1 MEPFLGKYINL
12 DELGQG
18 SFARV
23 ILARHIELGYVRTLR
38 VLKDLIVAPRGS
50 NDPKKSEIYQKFL
63 KECEKLLQLGN
74 GCHPNIVRI
83 YKPDLCQNNAF
94 VEMDYVR
101 GNNIHEFLEQ
111 SQNFVEYEEVIRL
124 ATQISSALAYC
135 HEDIYRFRMD
145 PDKDKLPE
153 GCLVGSIVN
162 DAEKRKE
169 LIDTYKIIHNDIH
182 SGNIMRREDGNYI
195 LLDFG
200 LSIEGKEI
208 APSSTRSHG
217 GALITRAP
225 ELWDRGTKPTEQS
238 DIYSLGVVLYQCLT
252 GRVPFPCDINE
263 LKDDYK
269 AQAELG
275 KAHKETLPP
284 PIEAIRKEFFEKK
297 YPGQTYK
304 RDYPQWLEDVIMKCL
319 SKNPAD
325 RFKNGTELYETIMR
339 QEDNL
344 PENRINRLN
353 EEKEELVLR
362 NDTLN
367 SANRSLELQLNQS
380 NASLELAKER
390 IGTLEKKGRRSR
402 LMNVVL
408 PVLCGMCAA
417 LCVYLY
423 TNRPAPTN
431 DGKLAEC
438 RMKIDQ
444 KNDTIAELRE
454 LLQRG
459 DDAILAQ
466 KDARISELESAIQ
479 DLTADMPDVAF
490 LEEQLRK
497 KNAQISKLA
506 GQLDDVKVSLNTRN
520 ATVASL
526 EVQLRKKDAQISK
539 LAGQLDDVKA
549 SLNTQN
555 AVVNSLKG
563 QLDKKDAQIKGL
575 QKQVSQKDIIVKR
588 KNDEIKE
595 LREN

>member
-1 MEPFLGKYINL
+1 MEPFLEEYINL

-18 SFARV
+18 SFATV
-23 ILARHIELGYVRTLR
+23 ILARHINLGYVRTLR

-83 YKPDLCQNNAF
+83 YKPDLRQNKAF
-94 VEMDYVR
+94 VEMDYVK

-111 SQNFVEYEEVIRL
+111 NQNFVECEEVIRL

-135 HEDIYRFRMD
+135 HEDIYRFRMF
-145 PDKDKLPE
+145 PAEDKLPE
-153 GCLVGSIVN
+153 GCLIGSIVD

-217 GALITRAP
+217 GALISRAP
-225 ELWDRGTKPTEQS
+225 ELWDKGTKPTEQS
-238 DIYSLGVVLYQCLT
+238 DIYSLGVVLYQYLT

-275 KAHKETLPP
+275 KAHKETPPP
-284 PIEAIRKEFFEKK
+284 PIEGIRKEIYEEK

-304 RDYPQWLEDVIMKCL
+304 HDYPQWLEDVIMKCL

-339 QEDNL
+339 QDDNL
-344 PENRINRLN
+344 PENRIKRLN
-353 EEKEELVLR
+353 EKKEELVLR

-367 SANRSLELQLNQS
+367 STNRSLELKLNQS
-380 NASLELAKER
+380 NASLKSAKER
-390 IGTLEKKGRRSR
+390 IGMLEKKGKRSR
-402 LMNVVL
+402 LMSIVL
-408 PVLCGMCAA
+408 SVLCGMCAA

-423 TNRPAPTN
+423 TNQPVPTD
-431 DGKLAEC
+431 DGKLTEY
-438 RMKIDQ
+438 KKTIDQ

-454 LLQRG
+454 LLQHG

-466 KDARISELESAIQ
+466 KEARISELESTIQ
-479 DLTADMPDVAF
+479 ELTANVPD
-490 LEEQLRK
+490 
-497 KNAQISKLA
+497 
-506 GQLDDVKVSLNTRN
+506 
-520 ATVASL
+520 VASL
-526 EVQLRKKDAQISK
+526 EQQIRKKDTQISK

-555 AVVNSLKG
+555 AAVTFLKG

-575 QKQVSQKDIIVKR
+575 QKQVSQKDTIIKR

-595 LREN
+595 LRES

>member
-1 MEPFLGKYINL
+1 MEPFLEEYINL

-18 SFARV
+18 SFATV
-23 ILARHIELGYVRTLR
+23 ILARHINLGYVRTLR

-83 YKPDLCQNNAF
+83 YKPDLRQNKAF
-94 VEMDYVR
+94 VEMDYVK

-111 SQNFVEYEEVIRL
+111 NQNFVECEEVIRL

-135 HEDIYRFRMD
+135 HEDIYRFRMF
-145 PDKDKLPE
+145 PAEDKLPE
-153 GCLVGSIVN
+153 GCLIGSIVD

-217 GALITRAP
+217 GALISRAP
-225 ELWDRGTKPTEQS
+225 ELWDKGTKPTEQS
-238 DIYSLGVVLYQCLT
+238 DIYSLGVVLYQYLT

-275 KAHKETLPP
+275 KAHKETPPP
-284 PIEAIRKEFFEKK
+284 PIEGIRKEIYEKK

-344 PENRINRLN
+344 PENRIKRLN
-353 EEKEELVLR
+353 EKKEELVLR

-367 SANRSLELQLNQS
+367 STNRSLELKLNQS
-380 NASLELAKER
+380 NASLESAKER
-390 IGTLEKKGRRSR
+390 IGTLEKKGRHSR
-402 LMNVVL
+402 LMSIVL
-408 PVLCGMCAA
+408 SALCGMCAA

-423 TNRPAPTN
+423 TNRPVPTD
-431 DGKLAEC
+431 DGKLTEY
-438 RMKIDQ
+438 KKTIDQ

-466 KDARISELESAIQ
+466 KEARISELESTIQ
-479 DLTADMPDVAF
+479 DLTANVPD
-490 LEEQLRK
+490 
-497 KNAQISKLA
+497 
-506 GQLDDVKVSLNTRN
+506 
-520 ATVASL
+520 VASL
-526 EVQLRKKDAQISK
+526 EQQIRKKDAQISK

-555 AVVNSLKG
+555 AAVTSLKG
-563 QLDKKDAQIKGL
+563 QLATKDAQIKDL
-575 QKQVSQKDIIVKR
+575 QKQVSQKDIVIKR

-595 LREN
+595 LRES

>member
-1 MEPFLGKYINL
+1 MELFLEEYINL
-12 DELGQG
+12 DRLGKG
-18 SFARV
+18 SFAEV
-23 ILARHIELGYVRTLR
+23 FQVRHHELGYVRALR
-38 VLKDLIVAPRGS
+38 VLDGLIVTKAGEKLIKNERY
-50 NDPKKSEIYQKFL
+50 KKFMH
-63 KECEKLLQLGN
+63 ECELLLQLGN

-83 YKPDLCQNNAF
+83 YKPDVRQNKAF
-94 VEMDYVR
+94 VEMDYVK

-111 SQNFVEYEEVIRL
+111 NQNFVECEEVIRL

-135 HEDIYRFRMD
+135 HEDIYRFRMF
-145 PDKDKLPE
+145 PAEDKLPE
-153 GCLVGSIVN
+153 GCLIGSIV
-162 DAEKRKE
+162 DDVEKRKE
-169 LIDTYKIIHNDIH
+169 LINTYKIIHNDIH

-200 LSIEGKEI
+200 LSIEGKEF

-217 GALITRAP
+217 GALISRAP
-225 ELWDRGTKPTEQS
+225 ELWDKGTKPTEQS

-269 AQAELG
+269 AQAEMG
-275 KAHKETLPP
+275 KAHKETPPP
-284 PIEAIRKEFFEKK
+284 PIEAIRKEFYEKK

-344 PENRINRLN
+344 PENRIKRLD
-353 EEKEELVLR
+353 EKKEELVLR

-367 SANRSLELQLNQS
+367 SANRSLELKLNQS
-380 NASLELAKER
+380 NASLKSAKER
-390 IGTLEKKGRRSR
+390 IGMLEKKGKRSR
-402 LMNVVL
+402 LMSVVL
-408 PVLCGMCAA
+408 SVLCGMCAV

-423 TNRPAPTN
+423 TNRPVPTD
-431 DGKLAEC
+431 DGKLTGY
-438 RMKIDQ
+438 KKTIDQ

-466 KDARISELESAIQ
+466 KEARISELESTIQ
-479 DLTADMPDVAF
+479 ELTANVPD
-490 LEEQLRK
+490 
-497 KNAQISKLA
+497 
-506 GQLDDVKVSLNTRN
+506 
-520 ATVASL
+520 VASL
-526 EVQLRKKDAQISK
+526 EQQIRKKDAQISK
-539 LAGQLDDVKA
+539 LAGQLNDVKA

-555 AVVNSLKG
+555 AAVTSLKG

-575 QKQVSQKDIIVKR
+575 QKQVSQKDTIIKR

-595 LREN
+595 LRES

>member
-1 MEPFLGKYINL
+1 MEPFLEEYINL

-18 SFARV
+18 SFATV
-23 ILARHIELGYVRTLR
+23 ILARHINLGYVRTLR

-83 YKPDLCQNNAF
+83 YKPDLRQNKAF
-94 VEMDYVR
+94 VEMDYVK

-111 SQNFVEYEEVIRL
+111 NQNFVECEEVIRL

-135 HEDIYRFRMD
+135 HEDIYRFRMF
-145 PDKDKLPE
+145 PAEDKLPE
-153 GCLVGSIVN
+153 GCLIGSIVD

-217 GALITRAP
+217 GALISRAP
-225 ELWDRGTKPTEQS
+225 ELWDKGTKPTEQS
-238 DIYSLGVVLYQCLT
+238 DIYSLGVVLYQYLT

-275 KAHKETLPP
+275 KAHKETPPP
-284 PIEAIRKEFFEKK
+284 PIEGIRKEIYEKK

-344 PENRINRLN
+344 PENRIKRLN
-353 EEKEELVLR
+353 EKKEELVLR

-367 SANRSLELQLNQS
+367 STNRSLELKLNQS
-380 NASLELAKER
+380 NASLESAKER
-390 IGTLEKKGRRSR
+390 IGMLEKKGKRSR
-402 LMNVVL
+402 LMSIVL
-408 PVLCGMCAA
+408 SVLCGMCAA

-423 TNRPAPTN
+423 TNQPVPTD
-431 DGKLAEC
+431 DGKLTEY
-438 RMKIDQ
+438 KKTIDQ

-466 KDARISELESAIQ
+466 KEARISELESTIQ
-479 DLTADMPDVAF
+479 ELTANVPD
-490 LEEQLRK
+490 
-497 KNAQISKLA
+497 
-506 GQLDDVKVSLNTRN
+506 
-520 ATVASL
+520 VASL
-526 EVQLRKKDAQISK
+526 EQQIRKKDAQISK

-555 AVVNSLKG
+555 AAVTSLKG

-575 QKQVSQKDIIVKR
+575 QKQVSQKDTIIKR

-595 LREN
+595 LRES

>member
-1 MEPFLGKYINL
+1 MEPFLEEYINL

-18 SFARV
+18 SFATV
-23 ILARHIELGYVRTLR
+23 ILARHINLGYVRTLR

-83 YKPDLCQNNAF
+83 YKPDLRQNKAF
-94 VEMDYVR
+94 VEMDYVK

-111 SQNFVEYEEVIRL
+111 NQNFVECEEVIRL

-135 HEDIYRFRMD
+135 HEDIYRFRMF
-145 PDKDKLPE
+145 PAEDKLPE
-153 GCLVGSIVN
+153 GCLIGSIVD

-200 LSIEGKEI
+200 LSVEGKEI

-217 GALITRAP
+217 GALISRAP
-225 ELWDRGTKPTEQS
+225 ELWDKGTKPTEQS

-269 AQAELG
+269 AQAEMG
-275 KAHKETLPP
+275 KAHKETPPP
-284 PIEAIRKEFFEKK
+284 PIEAIRKEFYEKK

-344 PENRINRLN
+344 PENRIKRLD
-353 EEKEELVLR
+353 EKKEELVLR

-367 SANRSLELQLNQS
+367 STNRSLELKLNQS
-380 NASLELAKER
+380 NASLESAKER
-390 IGTLEKKGRRSR
+390 IGTLEKKGRHSR
-402 LMNVVL
+402 LMSIVL
-408 PVLCGMCAA
+408 SVLCGMCAA

-423 TNRPAPTN
+423 TNQPVPTD
-431 DGKLAEC
+431 DGKLTEY
-438 RMKIDQ
+438 KKTIDQ

-454 LLQRG
+454 LLQHG

-466 KDARISELESAIQ
+466 KEARISELESTIQ
-479 DLTADMPDVAF
+479 ELTANVPDVAS
-490 LEEQLRK
+490 LEQQIRK
-497 KNAQISKLA
+497 KDSQISKLA
-506 GQLDDVKVSLNTRN
+506 GQLDDVKT
-520 ATVASL
+520 
-526 EVQLRKKDAQISK
+526 
-539 LAGQLDDVKA
+539 

-555 AVVNSLKG
+555 AAVTSLKG
-563 QLDKKDAQIKGL
+563 QLVKKDAQIKDL
-575 QKQVSQKDIIVKR
+575 QKQVSQKDTIIKR

-595 LREN
+595 LRES

>member
-1 MEPFLGKYINL
+1 MEELLLGEYINFDSLGK
-12 DELGQG
+12 G
-18 SFARV
+18 SFAQV
-23 ILARHIELGYVRTLR
+23 FQVRHHELGYVRALR
-38 VLKDLIVAPRGS
+38 VLDGLIVTKAGEKLTE
-50 NDPKKSEIYQKFL
+50 NELYKKFL
-63 KECEKLLQLGN
+63 HECELLLQLGN

-83 YKPDLCQNNAF
+83 YKPDVRQNMAF
-94 VEMDYVR
+94 VEMDYVK

-111 SQNFVEYEEVIRL
+111 NQNFLEYEEVIRL

-145 PDKDKLPE
+145 PTKDKLPE
-153 GCLVGSIVN
+153 GCLIGSIV
-162 DAEKRKE
+162 DDVEKRKE
-169 LIDTYKIIHNDIH
+169 LINTYKIIHNDIH

-200 LSIEGKEI
+200 LSIEGKEC
-208 APSSTRSHG
+208 ALSSTRSHG

-225 ELWDRGTKPTEQS
+225 ELWDDGIIPTEQS
-238 DIYSLGVVLYQCLT
+238 DIYSLGVVLYQCLA
-252 GRVPFPCDINE
+252 GRLPFPCNIKD
-263 LKDDYK
+263 LKSNTK

-275 KAHKETLPP
+275 KAHKETPPP
-284 PIEAIRKEFFEKK
+284 PIEGIRKEIYEEK

-304 RDYPQWLEDVIMKCL
+304 HDYPQWLEDVIMKCL

-344 PENRINRLN
+344 PENRIKRLN
-353 EEKEELVLR
+353 EEKEDLVMR

-367 SANRSLELQLNQS
+367 SANRSLELKLNQP
-380 NASLELAKER
+380 NASLKSAKER
-390 IGTLEKKGRRSR
+390 IGMLEKKGKRSR
-402 LMNVVL
+402 LMSIVL
-408 PVLCGMCAA
+408 SVLCGMCAA

-423 TNRPAPTN
+423 TNQPVPTD
-431 DGKLAEC
+431 DGKLTEY
-438 RMKIDQ
+438 KKTIDQ

-454 LLQRG
+454 LLQHG

-466 KDARISELESAIQ
+466 KEARISELESTIQ
-479 DLTADMPDVAF
+479 ELTANVPD
-490 LEEQLRK
+490 
-497 KNAQISKLA
+497 
-506 GQLDDVKVSLNTRN
+506 
-520 ATVASL
+520 VASL
-526 EVQLRKKDAQISK
+526 EQQIRKKDTQISK

-555 AVVNSLKG
+555 AAVTSLKG

-575 QKQVSQKDIIVKR
+575 QKQVSQKDTIIKR

-595 LREN
+595 LRES

>member
-1 MEPFLGKYINL
+1 MEPFLEEYINL

-18 SFARV
+18 SFATV
-23 ILARHIELGYVRTLR
+23 ILARHINLGYVRTLR

-83 YKPDLCQNNAF
+83 YKPDLRQNKAF
-94 VEMDYVR
+94 VEMDYVK

-111 SQNFVEYEEVIRL
+111 NQNFVECEEVIRL

-135 HEDIYRFRMD
+135 HEDIYRFRMF
-145 PDKDKLPE
+145 PAEDKLPE
-153 GCLVGSIVN
+153 GCLIGSIVD

-208 APSSTRSHG
+208 APSSIRSHG
-217 GALITRAP
+217 GALISRAP
-225 ELWDRGTKPTEQS
+225 ELWDKGTKPTEQS
-238 DIYSLGVVLYQCLT
+238 DIYSLGVVLYQYLT

-275 KAHKETLPP
+275 KAHKETPPP
-284 PIEAIRKEFFEKK
+284 PIEGIRKEIYEKK

-325 RFKNGTELYETIMR
+325 RLKNGTELYETIMR

-344 PENRINRLN
+344 PENRIKRLN
-353 EEKEELVLR
+353 EKKEELVLR

-367 SANRSLELQLNQS
+367 STNRSLELKLNQS
-380 NASLELAKER
+380 NASLESAKER

-402 LMNVVL
+402 LMNIVL
-408 PVLCGMCAA
+408 SVLCGMCAA

-423 TNRPAPTN
+423 SNRPVPTD
-431 DGKLAEC
+431 DGKLAEY
-438 RMKIDQ
+438 KKTIDK

-454 LLQRG
+454 LLQCG

-466 KDARISELESAIQ
+466 KEARISELESTIQ
-479 DLTADMPDVAF
+479 ELTANVPD
-490 LEEQLRK
+490 
-497 KNAQISKLA
+497 
-506 GQLDDVKVSLNTRN
+506 
-520 ATVASL
+520 VASL
-526 EVQLRKKDAQISK
+526 EQQIRKKDAQISK
-539 LAGQLDDVKA
+539 LAGQLDDVRA
-549 SLNTQN
+549 SLNTQSA
-555 AVVNSLKG
+555 AVISLKG
-563 QLDKKDAQIKGL
+563 QLATKDAQIKDL
-575 QKQVSQKDIIVKR
+575 QKQVSQKDIIIKR

-595 LREN
+595 LRES

>member
-1 MEPFLGKYINL
+1 MEPFLEEYINL

-18 SFARV
+18 SFATV
-23 ILARHIELGYVRTLR
+23 ILARHINLGYVRTLR
-38 VLKDLIVAPRGS
+38 VLKDLIFAPRGS

-83 YKPDLCQNNAF
+83 YKPDLRQNKAF
-94 VEMDYVR
+94 VEMDYVK

-111 SQNFVEYEEVIRL
+111 NQNFVECEEVIRL

-135 HEDIYRFRMD
+135 HEDIYRFRMF
-145 PDKDKLPE
+145 PAEDKLPE
-153 GCLVGSIVN
+153 GCLIGSIVD

-200 LSIEGKEI
+200 LSVEGKEI

-217 GALITRAP
+217 GALISRAP
-225 ELWDRGTKPTEQS
+225 ELWDKGTKPTEQS

-269 AQAELG
+269 AQAEMG
-275 KAHKETLPP
+275 KAHKETPPP
-284 PIEAIRKEFFEKK
+284 PIEAIRKEFYEKK

-344 PENRINRLN
+344 PENRIKRLD
-353 EEKEELVLR
+353 EKKEELVLR

-367 SANRSLELQLNQS
+367 STNRSLELKLNQS
-380 NASLELAKER
+380 NASLESAKER

-402 LMNVVL
+402 LKSIVL
-408 PVLCGMCAA
+408 SVLCGMCAA

-423 TNRPAPTN
+423 SNRPVPIG
-431 DGKLAEC
+431 DGKLAEY
-438 RMKIDQ
+438 KKTIDQ

-454 LLQRG
+454 LLQHG

-466 KDARISELESAIQ
+466 KEARISELESTIQ
-479 DLTADMPDVAF
+479 ELTANVPD
-490 LEEQLRK
+490 
-497 KNAQISKLA
+497 
-506 GQLDDVKVSLNTRN
+506 
-520 ATVASL
+520 VASL
-526 EVQLRKKDAQISK
+526 EQQIRKKDTQISK

-555 AVVNSLKG
+555 AAVTSLKG

-575 QKQVSQKDIIVKR
+575 QKQVSQKDTIIKR

-595 LREN
+595 LRES

>member
-1 MEPFLGKYINL
+1 MEPFLEEYINL

-18 SFARV
+18 SFATV
-23 ILARHIELGYVRTLR
+23 ILARHINLGYVRTLR

-83 YKPDLCQNNAF
+83 YKPDLRQNKAF
-94 VEMDYVR
+94 VEMDYVK

-111 SQNFVEYEEVIRL
+111 NQNFVECEEVIRL

-135 HEDIYRFRMD
+135 HEDIYRFRMF
-145 PDKDKLPE
+145 PAEDKLPE
-153 GCLVGSIVN
+153 GCLIGSIVD

-169 LIDTYKIIHNDIH
+169 LINTYKIIHNDIH

-217 GALITRAP
+217 GALISRAP
-225 ELWDRGTKPTEQS
+225 ELWDKGIKPTEQS

-269 AQAELG
+269 AQAEMG
-275 KAHKETLPP
+275 KAHKETPPP
-284 PIEAIRKEFFEKK
+284 PIEAIRKEFYEKK

-304 RDYPQWLEDVIMKCL
+304 RDYPQWMENVIMKCL

-344 PENRINRLN
+344 PENRIKRLN
-353 EEKEELVLR
+353 EEKEDLASK

-367 SANRSLELQLNQS
+367 STNRSIELKLNQS
-380 NASLELAKER
+380 NASLESAKER

-402 LMNVVL
+402 LMNIVL
-408 PVLCGMCAA
+408 SVLCGMCAA

-423 TNRPAPTN
+423 SNRPVPTD
-431 DGKLAEC
+431 DGKLAEY
-438 RMKIDQ
+438 KKTIDK
-444 KNDTIAELRE
+444 KNDTIAKLRE

-466 KDARISELESAIQ
+466 REARISELESTIQ
-479 DLTADMPDVAF
+479 ELTANVPD
-490 LEEQLRK
+490 
-497 KNAQISKLA
+497 
-506 GQLDDVKVSLNTRN
+506 
-520 ATVASL
+520 VASL
-526 EVQLRKKDAQISK
+526 EEQLRKKDAQISK

-555 AVVNSLKG
+555 AAVTSLKG
-563 QLDKKDAQIKGL
+563 QLATKEAQIKDL
-575 QKQVSQKDIIVKR
+575 QKQVSQKDIVIKR

-595 LREN
+595 LRES

>member
-1 MEPFLGKYINL
+1 MEPLLGEYINL
-12 DELGQG
+12 GELGQG
-18 SFARV
+18 SFAKV
-23 ILARHIELGYVRTLR
+23 VLARHIDLGYVRALR
-38 VLKDLIVAPRGS
+38 VLKDLIVAPNGS
-50 NDPKKSEIYQKFL
+50 NDPKKSETYQNFL

-83 YKPDLCQNNAF
+83 YKPDLRQNKAF

-111 SQNFVEYEEVIRL
+111 NQNFVDYEEVIRL

-153 GCLVGSIVN
+153 GCLVGSIVD
-162 DAEKRKE
+162 DAEKRKK
-169 LIDTYKIIHNDIH
+169 LINTYKIIHNDIH

-217 GALITRAP
+217 GALISRAP
-225 ELWDRGTKPTEQS
+225 ELWDKGTKPTEQS
-238 DIYSLGVVLYQCLT
+238 DIYSLGVVLYQCLA

-269 AQAELG
+269 AQAEMG
-275 KAHKETLPP
+275 KAHKETPPP
-284 PIEAIRKEFFEKK
+284 PIEAIRKEFYEKK

-304 RDYPQWLEDVIMKCL
+304 RDYPQWMENVIMKCL

-325 RFKNGTELYETIMR
+325 RFKNGTELYETIMY
-339 QEDNL
+339 QEENL
-344 PENRINRLN
+344 PENRIKRLN
-353 EEKEELVLR
+353 EEKEDLVSK

-367 SANRSLELQLNQS
+367 STNRSLELRLNQS
-380 NASLELAKER
+380 KASLESAKER

-402 LMNVVL
+402 LMSVVL
-408 PVLCGMCAA
+408 SVLCVMCAA

-423 TNRPAPTN
+423 SNRPVLTD
-431 DGKLAEC
+431 DGKLAEY
-438 RMKIDQ
+438 RMTIDQ
-444 KNDTIAELRE
+444 KNYTIAELRD
-454 LLQRG
+454 LLQSG
-459 DDAILAQ
+459 DDGILAQ
-466 KDARISELESAIQ
+466 KDARISELESTIQ
-479 DLTADMPDVAF
+479 DLTTNMPYVAS

-497 KNAQISKLA
+497 KDEQISKLA
-506 GQLDDVKVSLNTRN
+506 GQLN
-520 ATVASL
+520 
-526 EVQLRKKDAQISK
+526 
-539 LAGQLDDVKA
+539 DVKA

-555 AVVNSLKG
+555 AAMTSLKG

-575 QKQVSQKDIIVKR
+575 QKQVSQKDNIIQR

-595 LREN
+595 LRES

>member
-1 MEPFLGKYINL
+1 MEPFLEEYINL

-18 SFARV
+18 SFATV
-23 ILARHIELGYVRTLR
+23 ILARHINLGYVRTLR

-83 YKPDLCQNNAF
+83 YKPDLRQNKAF
-94 VEMDYVR
+94 VEMDYVK

-111 SQNFVEYEEVIRL
+111 NQNFVECEEVIRL

-135 HEDIYRFRMD
+135 HEDIYRFRMF
-145 PDKDKLPE
+145 PAEDKLPE
-153 GCLVGSIVN
+153 GCLIGSIVD

-217 GALITRAP
+217 GALISRAP
-225 ELWDRGTKPTEQS
+225 ELWDKGTKPTEQS
-238 DIYSLGVVLYQCLT
+238 DIYSLGVVLYQYLT

-275 KAHKETLPP
+275 KAHKETPPP
-284 PIEAIRKEFFEKK
+284 PIEGIRKEIYEEK

-344 PENRINRLN
+344 PENRIKRLN

-367 SANRSLELQLNQS
+367 STNRSLELKLNQS
-380 NASLELAKER
+380 NTSLESAKER

-402 LMNVVL
+402 LMGIVL
-408 PVLCGMCAA
+408 SVLCGMCVA

-423 TNRPAPTN
+423 TNRPVPTD
-431 DGKLAEC
+431 DGKLTEY
-438 RMKIDQ
+438 KKTIDQ

-466 KDARISELESAIQ
+466 KEARISELESTIQ
-479 DLTADMPDVAF
+479 ELTANMPDVAS
-490 LEEQLRK
+490 LKEQLRK
-497 KNAQISKLA
+497 KDS
-506 GQLDDVKVSLNTRN
+506 
-520 ATVASL
+520 
-526 EVQLRKKDAQISK
+526 QISK

-555 AVVNSLKG
+555 AAVTSLKG
-563 QLDKKDAQIKGL
+563 QLVKKDAQIKNL
-575 QKQVSQKDIIVKR
+575 QKQVSQKDTIIKR

-595 LREN
+595 LRES

>member
-1 MEPFLGKYINL
+1 MEPFLEEYINL

-18 SFARV
+18 SFATV
-23 ILARHIELGYVRTLR
+23 ILARHINLGYVRTLR

-83 YKPDLCQNNAF
+83 YKPDLRQNKAF
-94 VEMDYVR
+94 VEMDYVK

-111 SQNFVEYEEVIRL
+111 NQNFVECEEVIRL

-135 HEDIYRFRMD
+135 HEDIYRFRMF
-145 PDKDKLPE
+145 PAEDKLPE
-153 GCLVGSIVN
+153 GCLIGSIVD

-217 GALITRAP
+217 GALISRAP
-225 ELWDRGTKPTEQS
+225 ELWDKGTKPAEQS
-238 DIYSLGVVLYQCLT
+238 DIYSLGVVLYQYLT

-275 KAHKETLPP
+275 KAHKETPPP
-284 PIEAIRKEFFEKK
+284 PIEGIRKEIYEEK

-344 PENRINRLN
+344 PENRIKRLN

-367 SANRSLELQLNQS
+367 STNRSLELKLNQS
-380 NASLELAKER
+380 NASLKSAKER
-390 IGTLEKKGRRSR
+390 IGMLEKKGKRSR
-402 LMNVVL
+402 LMSIVL
-408 PVLCGMCAA
+408 SVLCGMCAA

-423 TNRPAPTN
+423 TNRPVPTD
-431 DGKLAEC
+431 DGKLTEY
-438 RMKIDQ
+438 KKTIDQ

-454 LLQRG
+454 LLQHG

-466 KDARISELESAIQ
+466 KEARISELESTIQ
-479 DLTADMPDVAF
+479 ELTANVPDVAS
-490 LEEQLRK
+490 LEQQIRK
-497 KNAQISKLA
+497 KDSQISKLA
-506 GQLDDVKVSLNTRN
+506 GQLDDVKT
-520 ATVASL
+520 
-526 EVQLRKKDAQISK
+526 
-539 LAGQLDDVKA
+539 

-555 AVVNSLKG
+555 AAVTSLKG
-563 QLDKKDAQIKGL
+563 QLVKKDAQIKDL
-575 QKQVSQKDIIVKR
+575 QKQVSQKDTIIKR

-595 LREN
+595 LRES

>member
-1 MEPFLGKYINL
+1 MEPFLEEYINL

-18 SFARV
+18 SFATV
-23 ILARHIELGYVRTLR
+23 ILARHINLGYVRTLR

-83 YKPDLCQNNAF
+83 YKPDLRQNKAF
-94 VEMDYVR
+94 VEMDYVK

-111 SQNFVEYEEVIRL
+111 NQNFVECEEVIRL

-135 HEDIYRFRMD
+135 HEDIYRFRMF
-145 PDKDKLPE
+145 PAEDKLPE
-153 GCLVGSIVN
+153 GCLIGSIVD

-217 GALITRAP
+217 GALISRAP
-225 ELWDRGTKPTEQS
+225 ELWDKGTKPTEQS
-238 DIYSLGVVLYQCLT
+238 DIYSLGVVLYQYLT

-275 KAHKETLPP
+275 KAHKETPPP
-284 PIEAIRKEFFEKK
+284 PIEGIRKEIYEEK

-304 RDYPQWLEDVIMKCL
+304 HDYPQWLEDVIMKCL

-325 RFKNGTELYETIMR
+325 RFKNGTELYETIML
-339 QEDNL
+339 QDDNL
-344 PENRINRLN
+344 PENRIKRLN
-353 EEKEELVLR
+353 EKKEELVLR

-367 SANRSLELQLNQS
+367 STNRSLELKLNQS
-380 NASLELAKER
+380 NTSLESAKER

-402 LMNVVL
+402 LMGIVL
-408 PVLCGMCAA
+408 SVLCGMCVA

-423 TNRPAPTN
+423 TNRPVPTD
-431 DGKLAEC
+431 DGKLTEY
-438 RMKIDQ
+438 KKTIDQ

-466 KDARISELESAIQ
+466 KEARISELESTIQ
-479 DLTADMPDVAF
+479 ELTANMPDVAS
-490 LEEQLRK
+490 LKEQLRK
-497 KNAQISKLA
+497 KDS
-506 GQLDDVKVSLNTRN
+506 
-520 ATVASL
+520 
-526 EVQLRKKDAQISK
+526 QISK

-555 AVVNSLKG
+555 AAVTSLKG
-563 QLDKKDAQIKGL
+563 QLVKKDAQIKNL
-575 QKQVSQKDIIVKR
+575 QKQVSQKDTIIKR

-595 LREN
+595 LRES

>member
-1 MEPFLGKYINL
+1 MEPLLGEYINL
-12 DELGQG
+12 GELGQG
-18 SFARV
+18 SFAKV
-23 ILARHIELGYVRTLR
+23 VLARHIDLGYVRALR
-38 VLKDLIVAPRGS
+38 VLKDLIVAPNGS
-50 NDPKKSEIYQKFL
+50 NDPKKSETYQNFL

-83 YKPDLCQNNAF
+83 YKPDLRQNKAF

-111 SQNFVEYEEVIRL
+111 NQNFVDYEEVIRL

-200 LSIEGKEI
+200 LSIEGKEF

-225 ELWDRGTKPTEQS
+225 ELWDEKTMPTEQS
-238 DIYSLGVVLYQCLT
+238 DIYSFGVVLYQFLA
-252 GRVPFPCDINE
+252 GQVPFPGDIKKLKENPEAQVE
-263 LKDDYK
+263 LRKM
-269 AQAELG
+269 
-275 KAHKETLPP
+275 HKETPPP
-284 PIEAIRKEFFEKK
+284 PIEAIRKEFYEKK

-304 RDYPQWLEDVIMKCL
+304 RDYPQWMENVIMKCL
-319 SKNPAD
+319 SKYSAD

-344 PENRINRLN
+344 PENRIKRLN
-353 EEKEELVLR
+353 EEKEELVSK
-362 NDTLN
+362 NYTLN
-367 SANRSLELQLNQS
+367 TANRSLELKLDQS
-380 NASLELAKER
+380 KASLESAKER
-390 IGTLEKKGRRSR
+390 IGTLEKKGRRNR
-402 LMNVVL
+402 LMSVIL
-408 PVLCGMCAA
+408 SVLCGMCAA

-423 TNRPAPTN
+423 SNRPVSTD
-431 DGKLAEC
+431 DGKLAEY
-438 RMKIDQ
+438 RKTIDQ
-444 KNDTIAELRE
+444 KNDTIAKLRD
-454 LLQRG
+454 LLQSG
-459 DDAILAQ
+459 DDGIQTQ
-466 KDARISELESAIQ
+466 KDSRISELESTIQ
-479 DLTADMPDVAF
+479 DLTANMP
-490 LEEQLRK
+490 
-497 KNAQISKLA
+497 N
-506 GQLDDVKVSLNTRN
+506 
-520 ATVASL
+520 VASL
-526 EVQLRKKDAQISK
+526 EEKLRKKDAQISK
-539 LAGQLDDVKA
+539 LTGQLNDVKA
-549 SLNTQN
+549 SLNTQI
-555 AVVNSLKG
+555 AAMTSLKG

-575 QKQVSQKDIIVKR
+575 QKQVSQKDNIIQR

-595 LREN
+595 LRES